1 MDYSKIETR
10 ERVRLTIEA
19 MARKDFK
26 EVKKLMDSSPLERV
40 EVHDLEYLNTARM
53 LPRVA
58 ALFELEM
65 RGLALSVQVSKDQPS
80 LMAQMNAAKVAWW
93 AFCADYGVEPE
104 VLIET
109 AGGHHPVVK
118 QLLGWCGMSA
128 DADLVK
134 HWAGLFSV
142 AASGEVTGEK
152 RH

>member
-1 MDYSKIETR
+1 MDYSKIETP

-26 EVKKLMDSSPLERV
+26 EVKKLMDSSPLEQV

-58 ALFELEM
+58 TLFELEM
-65 RGLALSVQVSKDQPS
+65 RGLALSVQVSENAPP
-80 LMAQMNAAKVAWW
+80 LMAQMNAAKVAWCS
-93 AFCADYGVEPE
+93 FCADYGIDPE
-104 VLIET
+104 VLIQT

-118 QLLGWCGMSA
+118 QFLGWCCMPA
-128 DADLVK
+128 DPHLVE
-134 HWAGLFSV
+134 HWTGLFRV
-142 AASGEVTGEK
+142 AASGEVLGEK